1 MLVAQSC
8 PTLWTYQAPLSM
20 ECSRQEYWQLLKI
33 QNAVGSHALCQGIFL
48 TQGLNL
54 GLPHF
59 WQILYHLSYQE
70 SPSHLILQQSTD
82 TVYKGVIQFGLCI
95 SLLEKCGKRS
105 GFRCGLLSL
114 ISPLGR
120 IIFWLIPKVRG

>member
-1 MLVAQSC
+1 MKKVLVAQSC

-54 GLPHF
+54 GLLHCR
-59 WQILYHLSYQE
+59 QMLYCLSYQGSLFVE
-70 SPSHLILQQSTD
+70 GQRADFWILPIALSILLPQLILIYPGTGATGRSTWLSHIY
-82 TVYKGVIQFGLCI
+82 VGL
-95 SLLEKCGKRS
+95 RA
-105 GFRCGLLSL
+105 
-114 ISPLGR
+114 
-120 IIFWLIPKVRG
+120 